1 MIIADKIPFT
11 ITVWRGDITATE
23 FVVIFTNT
31 TTNVVYRWTGE
42 GRLNNRRTQLTLKPT
57 FDGMTSG
64 EYRYEVRDMKGN
76 TLISGLLELKG
87 TGIDVYEHD
96 TITRYIEPQSATL

>member
-11 ITVWRGDITATE
+11 ITVWRGDITATV
-23 FVVIFTNT
+23 FVVVFTNT

-42 GRLNNRRTQLTLKPT
+42 GRLNKARTQITLKPV
-57 FDGMTSG
+57 FVDMTSG
-64 EYRYEVRDMKGN
+64 EYRYEVRDTKGN

-96 TITRYIEPQSATL
+96 TDTRYIEPQ